1 MRLNSQ
7 AVKGHPVTDATPQPG
22 EITQWLAAAR
32 DGDTAA
38 LDLLFARLYP
48 QLHQMAAARMR
59 RTDERLLLDTT
70 SLVHECYVRL
80 CELEQLNVN
89 DRQHFLA
96 YAAKVMRSVVVD
108 MARAQQAQRRGG
120 DQAFV
125 TLNTAQLQAL
135 PSGEDE
141 VIHIHEALASLADI
155 DPRLVQVV
163 EMRYFVGLSHEEIAQ
178 TLGLSTRTIER
189 DWERARSFLY
199 AALQS

>member
-1 MRLNSQ
+1 
-7 AVKGHPVTDATPQPG
+7 VTDATPQAG

-32 DGDTAA
+32 QGDTSA
-38 LDLLFARLYP
+38 LDRLFTRLYP

-80 CELEQLNVN
+80 CELQQLHVN

-125 TLNTAQLQAL
+125 TLNTDLMQQL

-141 VIHIHEALASLADI
+141 VVRIHEALASLADV

-163 EMRYFVGLSHEEIAQ
+163 EMRYFVGLSHDEIAQ

-189 DWERARSFLY
+189 DWERARSYLY
-199 AALQS
+199 AALQT